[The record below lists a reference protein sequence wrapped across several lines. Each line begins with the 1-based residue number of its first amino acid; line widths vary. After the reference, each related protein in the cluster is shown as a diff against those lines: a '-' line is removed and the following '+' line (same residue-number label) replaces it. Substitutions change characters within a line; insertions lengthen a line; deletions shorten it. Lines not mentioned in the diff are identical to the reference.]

1 MNFEK
6 IVDLHCHILPGI
18 DDGSQSLEDSIA
30 LANEAVKDGV
40 THILATPHHLDNKY
54 INHRSDVERLVKNF
68 QAELDSRQIPLKI
81 FPGQEVHI
89 NGELVKKYDD
99 LLGVDLKKKYM
110 LLEFPHSNVPA
121 YAEKIIFELLKLG
134 TTPIIVHPER
144 NKEIQKDTGIL
155 YKFIQQGALAQVTAT
170 SYIGGFGNEV
180 AKLSQKF
187 VAHNLVQ
194 IVASDAHAMRG
205 RNFVLSEALSK
216 IGQDFGVDKAAQF
229 EKNAEDL
236 INGVNVMATNYSQ
249 IAKKKRFFFF

>member
-1 MNFEK
+1 MDFEK

-40 THILATPHHLDNKY
+40 THILVTPHHLDNKY
-54 INHRSDVERLVKNF
+54 VNHRSDVERLVKNF

-89 NGELVKKYDD
+89 NGELVQKYDD

-121 YAEKIIFELLKLG
+121 YAEKMIFELLKLG

-144 NKEIQKDTGIL
+144 NKEIQKNTDIL

-170 SYIGGFGNEV
+170 SYIGGFGDDV

-205 RNFVLSEALSK
+205 RDFVLSEALSQ
-216 IGQDFGVDKAAQF
+216 IGHDFGKDKAIQF

-236 INGVNVMATNYSQ
+236 INGFNVMASNYSQ
-249 IAKKKRFFFF
+249 IAKKKHFFFF

>member
-40 THILATPHHLDNKY
+40 THILATPHHLDTKY

-89 NGELVKKYDD
+89 NGELVQKYDD

-110 LLEFPHSNVPA
+110 LLEFPHSNVPV

-144 NKEIQKDTGIL
+144 NKEIQKDTDIL

-170 SYIGGFGNEV
+170 SYIGGFGDEV

-205 RNFVLSEALSK
+205 RDFVLSEALLQ
-216 IGQDFGVDKAAQF
+216 IGQDFGVDRAIQF

-236 INGVNVMATNYSQ
+236 INGVNVRASNYSQ

>member
-1 MNFEK
+1 MDFEK

-54 INHRSDVERLVKNF
+54 VNHRSDVERLVKNF

-89 NGELVKKYDD
+89 NGELVQKYDD

-121 YAEKIIFELLKLG
+121 YAEKMIFELLKLG

-144 NKEIQKDTGIL
+144 NKEIQKNTDIL

-170 SYIGGFGNEV
+170 SYIGGFGDDV

-205 RNFVLSEALSK
+205 RDFVLSEALSQ
-216 IGQDFGVDKAAQF
+216 IGHDFGKDKAIQF

-236 INGVNVMATNYSQ
+236 INGFNVMASNYSQ
-249 IAKKKRFFFF
+249 IAKKKHFFFF

>member
-1 MNFEK
+1 MDFEK

-40 THILATPHHLDNKY
+40 THILVTPHHLDNKY
-54 INHRSDVERLVKNF
+54 VNHRSDVERLVKNF

-89 NGELVKKYDD
+89 NGELVQKYDD

-121 YAEKIIFELLKLG
+121 YAEKMIFELLKLG

-144 NKEIQKDTGIL
+144 NKEIQKNTDIL

-170 SYIGGFGNEV
+170 SYIGGFGDDV

-194 IVASDAHAMRG
+194 IVASDAHAMRD
-205 RNFVLSEALSK
+205 RDFVLSEALSQ
-216 IGQDFGVDKAAQF
+216 IGHDFGKDKAIQF

-236 INGVNVMATNYSQ
+236 INGFNVMASNYSQ
-249 IAKKKRFFFF
+249 IAKKKHFFFF

>member
-1 MNFEK
+1 MDFEK

-54 INHRSDVERLVKNF
+54 VNHRSDVERLVKNF

-89 NGELVKKYDD
+89 NGELVQKYDD

-144 NKEIQKDTGIL
+144 NKEIQKNTDIL

-170 SYIGGFGNEV
+170 SYIGGFGDDV

-205 RNFVLSEALSK
+205 RDFVLSEALSQ
-216 IGQDFGVDKAAQF
+216 IGHDFGKDKAIQF

-236 INGVNVMATNYSQ
+236 INGFNVMASNYSQ
-249 IAKKKRFFFF
+249 IAKKKHFFFF

>member
-54 INHRSDVERLVKNF
+54 VNHRKDVEKLVQTF
-68 QAELDSRQIPLKI
+68 QAELDSHQIPLTV
-81 FPGQEVHI
+81 FPGQEVHL
-89 NGELVKKYDD
+89 NGELIARYDD

-121 YAEKIIFELLKLG
+121 YAEKMIFELLKLG

-144 NKEIQKDTGIL
+144 NKEIQRDTDIL

-170 SYIGGFGNEV
+170 SYIGGFGDDV
-180 AKLSQKF
+180 ATLSRKF
-187 VAHNLVQ
+187 VEHSLVQ
-194 IVASDAHAMRG
+194 IVASDAHAMKG
-205 RNFVLSEALSK
+205 RDFVLSEALFQ
-216 IGQDFGVDKAAQF
+216 IGRDFGDKKAMSF
-229 EKNAEDL
+229 EQNAENL
-236 INGVNVMATNYSQ
+236 INGANVVATNYRK
-249 IAKKKRFFFF
+249 IPKKKRFFFF

>member
-1 MNFEK
+1 MDFEK

-54 INHRSDVERLVKNF
+54 VNHRSDVERLVKNF

-89 NGELVKKYDD
+89 NGELVQKYDD

-110 LLEFPHSNVPA
+110 LLEFPQSNVPA
-121 YAEKIIFELLKLG
+121 YAEKMIFELLKLG

-144 NKEIQKDTGIL
+144 NKEIQKNTDIL

-170 SYIGGFGNEV
+170 SYIGGFGDDV

-205 RNFVLSEALSK
+205 RDFVLSEALSQ
-216 IGQDFGVDKAAQF
+216 IGHDFGKDKAIQF

-236 INGVNVMATNYSQ
+236 INGFNVMASNYSQ
-249 IAKKKRFFFF
+249 IAKKKHFFFF